1 MHDEDGKCSGFYG
14 VGLLNDGSYRSGTQG
29 RRLEDVGASTAKGCD
44 GCYDDESNENGVAL
58 IKTRLL
64 RKGLEQ

>member
-1 MHDEDGKCSGFYG
+1 MHDKDGKCNGLCG
-14 VGLLNDGSYRSGTQG
+14 AGLLNDGSCRSRTQG
-29 RRLEDVGASTAKGCD
+29 RRLEDVGGSTAKRCD

-64 RKGLEQ
+64 RKG